1 MAFGKTTIMKIL
13 QYLMNF
19 NFAELIKY
27 DFESIDIE
35 VSAKNGRILKETL
48 KYADLLPTD
57 DEIMEYIKK
66 TDIYIDDLENT
77 WDMYKDEVPSEE
89 KISCFD
95 DDSMT
100 DEEKIE
106 LWDEFDYDMVF
117 DYVKNGDFN
126 TVTNDILIDLKE
138 KNKFKEII
146 RTIIKDEI
154 NNLYYEDYINEL
166 NYDDKYQYYYFHNTN
181 SLGVSYNWSY
191 SLVRKAI
198 KNIVGIIK
206 EYIEKLQTSNK
217 KINFTNK
224 EKITRM
230 IKIIKD
236 NIQKPV
242 NILDMTKVYNFANEF
257 LTSSL
262 ITNKLLEW
270 KSTLPL
276 YCYNRKEFAHDLDKK
291 VYSIIQKEF
300 EDEINIYYDYNDKTS
315 KIKSSY
321 GEYEIKSK
329 DISELN
335 SSNAIEINSIINHY
349 FYNEDFI
356 LNINRKALEY
366 YKKYNDIEWFMTS
379 EKSKVEDK
387 TKIKDRFIK
396 YIRPIILRNSPFDID
411 WWKQENV
418 KEKMFID
425 FCTKEWNLFKENIN
439 PKITILQKLLDKYMM
454 NKNVEVTPM
463 GLLVKSK
470 DDNRKIPLNSL
481 SSGEK
486 KLIVIFMH
494 CLFNED
500 VPIMIDEP
508 EISLSIIWQENLLP
522 DLLKKTNIRQ
532 IIVATHS
539 SAIISNSILDKYIIP
554 LPNSIVSKGED
565 FNE

>member
-387 TKIKDRFIK
+387 TKIKANTALRYIK
-396 YIRPIILRNSPFDID
+396 
-411 WWKQENV
+411 
-418 KEKMFID
+418 
-425 FCTKEWNLFKENIN
+425 
-439 PKITILQKLLDKYMM
+439 
-454 NKNVEVTPM
+454 
-463 GLLVKSK
+463 
-470 DDNRKIPLNSL
+470 L
-481 SSGEK
+481 S
-486 KLIVIFMH
+486 
-494 CLFNED
+494 
-500 VPIMIDEP
+500 
-508 EISLSIIWQENLLP
+508 
-522 DLLKKTNIRQ
+522 
-532 IIVATHS
+532 
-539 SAIISNSILDKYIIP
+539 
-554 LPNSIVSKGED
+554 
-565 FNE
+565 